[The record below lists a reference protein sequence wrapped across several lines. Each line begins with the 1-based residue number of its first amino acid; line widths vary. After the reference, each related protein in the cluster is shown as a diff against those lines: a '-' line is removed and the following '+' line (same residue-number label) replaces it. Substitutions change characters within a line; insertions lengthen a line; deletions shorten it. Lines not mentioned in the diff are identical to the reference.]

1 MIQNA
6 VKIAS
11 HGFPASGLSYSSACD
26 SAPVEPLLHGTRSYR
41 NCAPAWRFLFPW
53 SCGSRASAC
62 SPVTPLIFQA
72 EKTSRRFWPS
82 DSRFPSQDERDRGDL
97 GKVSSYYVGGSTRG
111 ALRRKLR
118 GVFVNEAYRFNELHR
133 LIAQLAN
140 NLFIVTT
147 NYDTLL
153 EQAFQAQGKKYDLVV
168 YPADNEEYANAVQWW
183 PHGADEPE
191 KVKSNQFEMESLA
204 GTNVIYKIHGSVRPD
219 AGTWEGFVIT
229 EEDYIRFL
237 SRMDN
242 VVPSSIRS
250 YFAERAFLF
259 LGYALNDWN
268 MRVLL
273 NEVSVPGITSWAIL
287 NNPSL
292 FEETL
297 WKRRKVDI
305 FHVELE
311 DFVATMRAQA
321 GLL

>member
-1 MIQNA
+1 M
-6 VKIAS
+6 AS
-11 HGFPASGLSYSSACD
+11 PLPDSVIVPPAI
-26 SAPVEPLLHGTRSYR
+26 PRVEPPYGTIVQELRSGMAIPFLGAAASR
-41 NCAPAWRFLFPW
+41 VGMQPGDPAYLP
-53 SCGSRASAC
+53 SGKD
-62 SPVTPLIFQA
+62 LA
-72 EKTSRRFWPS
+72 EILAS

-219 AGTWEGFVIT
+219 AGTWDGFVIT